1 MESSTQVI
9 KKIRAVIIPTIVSVL
24 VVATLVSATTTISTN
39 IETGGGLIMNGNI
52 SGSVTIQPASNTG
65 TWSLTLPTSD
75 GTNGQTLVT
84 DGNGVTSWTTISSG
98 TPSPWQ
104 IAGSKI
110 YYNEGNIGI
119 GTSDPQSA
127 LDVDGNILVRGEL
140 TVGNTIL
147 LGPEENPN
155 LLMFN
160 PGGTMNIDVPNGNAL
175 AFSGA
180 NNYSFSDSVEVNG
193 SISDANGVIRPYKV
207 YTALIT
213 QSGTNDPEDIV
224 LENTMGAYEWEYYDV
239 GLYVITFSETSF
251 TQSNLWYYINILPD
265 ADPFTLQEQMVG
277 IEPGPYPNSVRLNVG
292 VDNSLLIK
300 VPIEIRVYE

>member
-1 MESSTQVI
+1 
-9 KKIRAVIIPTIVSVL
+9 
-24 VVATLVSATTTISTN
+24 
-39 IETGGGLIMNGNI
+39 MNGNI